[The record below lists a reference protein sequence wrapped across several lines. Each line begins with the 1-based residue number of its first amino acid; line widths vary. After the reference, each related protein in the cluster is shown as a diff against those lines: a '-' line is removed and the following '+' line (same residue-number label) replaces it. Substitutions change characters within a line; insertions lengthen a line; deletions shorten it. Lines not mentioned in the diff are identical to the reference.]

1 MRQIIPWRT
10 STFSPLLGSGAALAA
25 GAQIAPTRHCDVFEI
40 PPDSSGAVDVA
51 KLRCLS
57 DRKGDRKC
65 HCGASRTRRP
75 PKLHLPVKWRKQN
88 NSKND
93 LEKQDYLRMTMP
105 SRRFFLYATIA
116 ALLLSAS
123 VRADDQANIAPRSDY
138 AAIAARLQS
147 MILQE
152 LEDKQ
157 LPAFSVALVDGNQIV
172 WAQGFGYQ
180 DPEHKIPAT
189 AHTIYRVGS
198 VSKLFTDIGIMQMV
212 EAGKINLDAPVSQ
225 YIPDFHPANPFQ
237 DAITLRELM
246 SHRSGL
252 LREPPIGNYFDPTEP
267 ALKATV
273 RSMNSTE
280 LVYEPGTHLKYSNAG
295 IAVVGYT
302 LEELN
307 HQPFPE
313 YLKQAVLRPMGM
325 NESAFAPEPALLRN
339 LAKAYMWSYDGLKS
353 PAPTFE
359 LGLAPA
365 GCMYSSVTDLAQF
378 LTVLFNGGRGP
389 RTQVLKGETLEQM
402 WVPQFAKPGQK
413 QGFGLGFAVSEL
425 DGHRVIGHGGAIYGF
440 ATEVVGMP
448 EDKLGVVTVT
458 TMDAANAVTNIVA
471 RQALRMMLAMR
482 TGKPLPQLES
492 ATPVSAEFARKLA
505 GRYGEGDEGLD
516 LMDREGTLHMLPVQG
531 GFESQLRSSGD
542 ALVPDGRLA
551 IDPDTKIIPMDGGI
565 RVGDKLLKRVELPR
579 PSAEPEQ
586 FAGLIGQYG
595 WDHDVLYVLEK
606 HGKLAVLIEW
616 FEYDP
621 LEQQSS
627 DTFRFPGRGLYD
639 GETAVFT
646 RDASGRATQVK
657 IGAVVF
663 KRREDATGLQVHPTE
678 SISEL
683 RRRALSEKPPQENKT
698 LRAPDL
704 VDLTTLDPN
713 IRLDIRYATANNF
726 LGTPVYEQARAFL
739 QRPAAQ
745 ALARAAQ
752 KLRPLGYGFLIHDAY
767 RPWYVTKIFWDATPQ
782 DKKIFVADPRDG
794 SRHNR
799 GCAVDLTL
807 YDLKT
812 GNELPMTG
820 AYDEMSERSYAFYPG
835 GTSLE
840 RWDRAVLRSAL
851 EAEGFTV
858 YEFEWW
864 HFDYKDWQQYPILN
878 LTFEQLSHPSPQN
891 RAMFQNSAFAVRETF
906 RSHAREI
913 WNTFLRS
920 L

>member
-1 MRQIIPWRT
+1 MRIIIR
-10 STFSPLLGSGAALAA
+10 SQRFLVSLS
-25 GAQIAPTRHCDVFEI
+25 
-40 PPDSSGAVDVA
+40 VA
-51 KLRCLS
+51 
-57 DRKGDRKC
+57 
-65 HCGASRTRRP
+65 T
-75 PKLHLPVKWRKQN
+75 
-88 NSKND
+88 
-93 LEKQDYLRMTMP
+93 
-105 SRRFFLYATIA
+105 
-116 ALLLSAS
+116 LLLVLSAW
-123 VRADDQANIAPRSDY
+123 ADGPANIAPRSDY
-138 AAIAARLQS
+138 APIAAGLQS
-147 MILQE
+147 MILQQME
-152 LEDKQ
+152 EKQ

-189 AHTIYRVGS
+189 AHTVYRVGS
-198 VSKLFTDIGIMQMV
+198 VSKLFTDIGVMQMV
-212 EAGKINLDAPVSQ
+212 ERGTINLDAPISQ
-225 YIPDFHPANPFQ
+225 YTPDFHPNNPFKEP
-237 DAITLRELM
+237 ITLRELM

-252 LREPPIGNYFDPTEP
+252 LREPPVGNYFDPTGP
-267 ALKATV
+267 TLQATV

-325 NESAFAPEPALLRN
+325 SESAFAPEPELQRN
-339 LAKAYMWSYDGLKS
+339 LAKAYMWSYDGLKF

-365 GCMYSSVTDLAQF
+365 GCMYSTVSDLAQF
-378 LTVLFNGGRGP
+378 LMVLFNGGRGP
-389 RTQVLKGETLEQM
+389 STQVLKQETLEQM
-402 WVPQFAKPGQK
+402 WVPQFAKAGQK
-413 QGFGLGFAVSEL
+413 KGYGLGFAVSEL

-482 TGKPLPQLES
+482 TGKPFPQFDS
-492 ATPVSAEFARKLA
+492 TTPVSPGLARKLA
-505 GRYGEGDEGLD
+505 GRYGEGDDATD
-516 LMDREGTLHMLPVQG
+516 LMDREGTLHMLPASG

-542 ALVPDGRLA
+542 ALVADGVLD
-551 IDPDTKIIPMDGGI
+551 IDPETKIIPLEGGI
-565 RVGDKLLKRVELPR
+565 RVGDKLLKRVEPPR
-579 PSAEPEQ
+579 PSPSPEK

-606 HGKLAVLIEW
+606 DGKLNVLIEW

-621 LEQQSS
+621 LEQQSA
-627 DTFRFPGRGLYD
+627 DTFKFPAQGLYN
-639 GETAVFT
+639 GETAIFT
-646 RDASGRATQVK
+646 REASGRATQVK

-663 KRREDATGLQVHPTE
+663 KRREEATGLQVHPTE

-683 RRRALSEKPPQENKT
+683 RHRALAEKPPQENKSF
-698 LRAPDL
+698 RAPDL
-704 VDLTTLDPN
+704 QDLTTVDPN
-713 IRLDIRYATANNF
+713 IKLDIRYATAENF
-726 LGTPVYEQARAFL
+726 LGTPVYEEAKAFL
-739 QRPAAQ
+739 QRPAAE
-745 ALARAAQ
+745 ALGRAAQ
-752 KLRPLGYGFLIHDAY
+752 KLRPLGYGLLIHDAY

-782 DKKIFVADPRDG
+782 DKKIFVADPQEG

-835 GTSLE
+835 GTSVE
-840 RWDRAVLRSAL
+840 RWDRAVLRHAL
-851 EAEGFTV
+851 EVEGFTV
-858 YEFEWW
+858 YKYEWW

-878 LTFEQLSHPSPQN
+878 LTFDQLSHSSAQNGSQTPSFSGAGPLRN
-891 RAMFQNSAFAVRETF
+891 DT
-906 RSHAREI
+906 REI
-913 WNTFLRS
+913 WNSFPGAL
-920 L
+920 